1 MNGKLILYLVIT
13 PLVIWSLDSL
23 NINVLFKKNKYME
36 AGVIYILIGIAIS
49 YLAVNFLYDF
59 FELSSYY

>member
-36 AGVIYILIGIAIS
+36 ARVIYILIGIAIS